1 VTGANGQS
9 TCPACA
15 GPEAVVV
22 RTKPWADVD
31 LWSCARCGTEFLDP
45 QPSDARLAEIYGPSY
60 YEPWGEESEEGVRRM
75 KRLTMAPILQ
85 AAKVGPGVRVLD
97 VGCATGH
104 LVSLAVEQG
113 AAAYGLDLNEAAV
126 EQAAKEV
133 PEAQF
138 AAGTLADEP
147 FPGVQF
153 HAVLMVDLLE
163 HVRDPV
169 AELTA
174 TRARMAVGGRLVIS
188 TPRVDS
194 LTRRA
199 LGSGWPQYREEHLTY
214 LSTDGARTL
223 LDRAGFALAEV
234 RPTTKAVTPAYLYGQ
249 ATAYPLPVLTPAL
262 RRVWP
267 VLPKPPK
274 HVSLRL
280 RFGEMTLVAVP
291 R

>member
-1 VTGANGQS
+1 VI
-9 TCPACA
+9 
-15 GPEAVVV
+15 V
-22 RTKPWADVD
+22 RTRPWAGVD

-45 QPSDARLAEIYGPSY
+45 QPSDVRLAEIYGPSY
-60 YEPWGEESEEGVRRM
+60 YEPWGEEGAEGVRRM

-85 AAKVGPGVRVLD
+85 AAKVGRGVRVLD

-104 LVSLAVEQG
+104 LVSLAAEQG
-113 AAAYGLDLNEAAV
+113 AEAYGLDLNEAAV
-126 EQAAKEV
+126 EQAAKAV
-133 PEAQF
+133 PEARF

-153 HAVLMVDLLE
+153 DAVLMVDLLE
-163 HVRDPV
+163 HVRDPA
-169 AELTA
+169 AELAA
-174 TRARMAVGGRLVIS
+174 TRDRMAIGGRLVVS

-194 LTRRA
+194 LTRQA
-199 LGSGWPQYREEHLTY
+199 LGSAWPQYREEHLTY
-214 LSTDGARTL
+214 LTTDGARAL
-223 LDRAGFALAEV
+223 LDRTGFALAEV

-262 RRVWP
+262 RGVWP
-267 VLPKPPK
+267 VVPGWPK
-274 HVSLRL
+274 HVPLRL